1 MDFES
6 FITWLAIFAL
16 ALAAVIAYL
25 KVNKIWARK
34 HHKEVAASVSVA
46 AAFLSLFTILPFMIK
61 FIVVDKDY
69 VNAARPVIS
78 LLVLIVMVTI
88 GIGFWV
94 RRDERKSIWQLVKQ
108 SLLTERGELAYLIQ
122 SFAKPKEAATIVRI
136 LQLVSAVDKNLDERE
151 LKVIES
157 VAGPWGIQVS
167 EIMSADLESLDAD
180 IETVRNTFLEYL
192 SRKPPKNQASKVFD
206 LVRFLIQADKKV
218 TREEQLIL
226 DEISHVVK
234 SYLDKD
240 YKTAVTYEVL
250 VVPQHAEERSEIAE
264 LIGTSDLQE
273 RAGGEAYVA
282 GTYFSELFAHEMCKR
297 YRDLH
302 HFSTV
307 EARTD

>member
-1 MDFES
+1 MDFKS
-6 FITWLAIFAL
+6 FITWLAVLAL
-16 ALAAVIAYL
+16 VLAAVIAYL

-61 FIVVDKDY
+61 FLVVDQDY
-69 VNAARPVIS
+69 AAAGRAAIS
-78 LLVLIVMVTI
+78 LVVFMVMVTI

-108 SLLTERGELAYLIQ
+108 SLLTESGELAYLIH
-122 SFAKPKEAATIVRI
+122 SFAKPREAATIVRI

-151 LKVIES
+151 MRVIES
-157 VAGPWGIQVS
+157 VARPWGIHVT
-167 EIMSADLESLDAD
+167 EIMSADLESLDVD
-180 IETVRNTFLEYL
+180 IEMVRKSFLDYL

-218 TREEQLIL
+218 THEEQLIL
-226 DEISHVVK
+226 DEVSHVVK

-240 YKTAVTYEVL
+240 YKTAVIYEVL
-250 VVPQHAEERSEIAE
+250 VVPQHTGERNEIAE
-264 LIGTSDLQE
+264 MIGSSELKE

-297 YRDLH
+297 YRDMH

>member
-1 MDFES
+1 MDFKS
-6 FITWLAIFAL
+6 FITWLAVGAL
-16 ALAAVIAYL
+16 VLAAVIAYL

-61 FIVVDKDY
+61 FVVVDQDY
-69 VNAARPVIS
+69 AAAGRAAIS
-78 LLVLIVMVTI
+78 LVVFMVMVTI

-108 SLLTERGELAYLIQ
+108 SLLTESGELAYLIH

-151 LKVIES
+151 IRVIES
-157 VAGPWGIQVS
+157 VARPWGIHVT
-167 EIMSADLESLDAD
+167 EIMNADLESLGAD
-180 IETVRNTFLEYL
+180 IETVRKAFLEYL
-192 SRKPPKNQASKVFD
+192 SHNPPKNQASKVFD

-218 TREEQLIL
+218 THEEQLIL

-234 SYLDKD
+234 GYLDKD

-250 VVPQHAEERSEIAE
+250 VVPQHAEERNEIVEMIGSTE
-264 LIGTSDLQE
+264 LKE

-297 YRDLH
+297 YRDMH

-307 EARTD
+307 EARIE

>member
-1 MDFES
+1 MDFKS
-6 FITWLAIFAL
+6 FITWLAVLAL
-16 ALAAVIAYL
+16 VLAAVIAYL

-61 FIVVDKDY
+61 FVVVDQDY
-69 VNAARPVIS
+69 AAAGRAAIS
-78 LLVLIVMVTI
+78 LVVFMVMVTI

-108 SLLTERGELAYLIQ
+108 SLLTESGELAYLIH

-151 LKVIES
+151 MRVIES
-157 VAGPWGIQVS
+157 VARPWGIHVT
-167 EIMSADLESLDAD
+167 EIMNADLESLGAD
-180 IETVRNTFLEYL
+180 IETVRKAFLEYL
-192 SRKPPKNQASKVFD
+192 SHKPPKNQASKVFD

-218 TREEQLIL
+218 THEEQLIL

-234 SYLDKD
+234 GYLDKD

-250 VVPQHAEERSEIAE
+250 VVPQHAGERNEIVEMIGSTE
-264 LIGTSDLQE
+264 LKE

-297 YRDLH
+297 YRDMH

-307 EARTD
+307 EARIE

>member
-1 MDFES
+1 MDFER
-6 FITWLAIFAL
+6 FITALAVFAL
-16 ALAAVIAYL
+16 VLAAVISYL

-61 FIVVDKDY
+61 FAVVDQDY
-69 VNAARPVIS
+69 VAAGRYVIS
-78 LLVLIVMVTI
+78 LVVFMVMVTI

-94 RRDERKSIWQLVKQ
+94 RRDERQSIWQLVKQ

-218 TREEQLIL
+218 THEEQLIL

-234 SYLDKD
+234 GYLDKD
-240 YKTAVTYEVL
+240 YKAAVTYEVL
-250 VVPQHAEERSEIAE
+250 VVPQRSEERNEIAE
-264 LIGTSDLQE
+264 MIGTHELKE